1 MDLHRRPADV
11 LDMRIDLERVADFHR
26 ADELHGVKR
35 DGDDA
40 AVRPFDAGD
49 AAGLVHARQH
59 PAAENIAIGIG
70 VRRHGADA
78 DGERAAR
85 GGVGVMKGSLAL
97 ACAVWKSGSRGDT
110 I

>member
-1 MDLHRRPADV
+1 MCHLG
-11 LDMRIDLERVADFHR
+11 IDLDRFPGLDLAG
-26 ADELHGVKR
+26 ELHGIER
-35 DGDDA
+35 DGNDA
-40 AVRPFDAGD
+40 AMRQLDAGN
-49 AAGLVHARQH
+49 AAGLVHARQY
-59 PAAENIAIGIG
+59 PAAENVAIGIG
-70 VRRHGADA
+70 VRQHGADA